1 MSEGKTI
8 TGSLWTKWHTPKN
21 QMRLSFSQFLKVGCY
36 IGDVRNKFLRLRPN
50 TVKSYVLVSFLKM
63 KTLEELCKFILNFF
77 LLDYALWF
85 LCVWF
90 FVWFFFCFCLKRFL
104 LYLWQIILLQLLQIC
119 IIIHVPKHCWFDW
132 MNWIGNW
139 NELIFF
145 KIKIWL
151 HVYLYKVEKD
161 YCIRKFIFRLCFY
174 SDYFLPLGLR
184 W

>member
-1 MSEGKTI
+1 MYWCHFWKWKPWRNFV
-8 TGSLWTKWHTPKN
+8 SLYW
-21 QMRLSFSQFLKVGCY
+21 
-36 IGDVRNKFLRLRPN
+36 
-50 TVKSYVLVSFLKM
+50 
-63 KTLEELCKFILNFF
+63 ILFF
-77 LLDYALWF
+77 LITLCGFCVCCF
-85 LCVWF
+85 LCGF
-90 FVWFFFCFCLKRFL
+90 FLCFCLKWFL

-119 IIIHVPKHCWFDW
+119 IVIHVPKHCWFDW